1 MTPNFDQT
9 GLALG
14 PRVLVNFGLVSQINR
29 NKGFLVSAEVG
40 MEGGGGSH
48 FMTSTG

>member
-14 PRVLVNFGLVSQINR
+14 PRVLMGFGLVYQTNR
-29 NKGFLVSAEVG
+29 NKGFLVSPEIG
-40 MEGGGGSH
+40 MERSGGSH